1 MKSLQGQ
8 STENTFGT
16 FGFDVLSNKEMNAIK
31 GGDSESKDTT
41 RSLDVLE
48 LE

>member
-8 STENTFGT
+8 STENTFEVL
-16 FGFDVLSNKEMNAIK
+16 GFDVLSNEEMYAVK

-41 RSLDVLE
+41 RALDIFE
-48 LE
+48 LD